1 MSDPNKSDRSRNI
14 ADELQVARAWL
25 LQLGREVQALRTY
38 NETARVFLSAAV
50 IQATKRARA
59 SGALISA
66 VRDD

>member
-1 MSDPNKSDRSRNI
+1 MSDPDELDRSRNI

-25 LQLGREVQALRTY
+25 LQLAREVQAPRTC
-38 NETARVFLSAAV
+38 NETARVFLGPAA
-50 IQATKRARA
+50 ATKRASA